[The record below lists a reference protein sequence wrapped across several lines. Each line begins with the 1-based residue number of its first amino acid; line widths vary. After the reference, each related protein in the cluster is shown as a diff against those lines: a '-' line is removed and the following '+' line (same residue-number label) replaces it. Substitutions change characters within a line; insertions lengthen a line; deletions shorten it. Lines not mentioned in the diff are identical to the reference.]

1 MTAQTGR
8 APSAL
13 AVLLH
18 GRRVGAI
25 TRLYGDRHIFAFD
38 GEYVEDPGRA
48 TLGLAFKAASGR
60 LVTDIQAY
68 RVRVP
73 PFFSNLLPEGH
84 LRDYLAA
91 RAGVRPEREFFLLHA
106 LGADLPGAVTTAPA
120 DAETSSR
127 ENARSQTAE
136 DDPAAR
142 GPLRFSLAGVQL
154 KFSAVMEAA
163 GGLTV
168 PANGIGGAWIVKL
181 PSARFPAVPQNEFVA
196 MELARRIG
204 IRVPRIKLV
213 PVQEIA
219 GLPDD
224 VAALDGHALV
234 VERFDRGP
242 GGRRI
247 HMEDFAQVFG
257 LFPERKYE
265 RRSYANIAA
274 VLWAEAGPAAVDD
287 FVRRLVFSVLI
298 GNGDMHLKNWSL
310 VYEDGVTPA
319 LSPAYDLLTT
329 VAYLP
334 GDRLGLTFGGTKDMH
349 GVTRE
354 QTRRFADRAGLAVGP
369 LWRLVR
375 ETVDATA
382 DAWRR
387 HEERAI
393 LPDEIHDA
401 LDRHLNGAAAR
412 TLDG

>member
-13 AVLLH
+13 AVFLH

-38 GEYVEDPGRA
+38 GDYVEDPGRA
-48 TLGLAFKAASGR
+48 TLGLAFKAESGG

-106 LGADLPGAVTTAPA
+106 LGADLPGAVTVAPA
-120 DAETSSR
+120 DAETSNR
-127 ENARSQTAE
+127 GNARSRPAE
-136 DDPAAR
+136 HDAAGR

-196 MELARRIG
+196 LELARRIG

-224 VAALDGHALV
+224 VAAMDGRALV

-265 RRSYANIAA
+265 RLQLRQHR
-274 VLWAEAGPAAVDD
+274 
-287 FVRRLVFSVLI
+287 RRLVGGS
-298 GNGDMHLKNWSL
+298 GD
-310 VYEDGVTPA
+310 G
-319 LSPAYDLLTT
+319 
-329 VAYLP
+329 
-334 GDRLGLTFGGTKDMH
+334 GDPRLRASSGFFG
-349 GVTRE
+349 
-354 QTRRFADRAGLAVGP
+354 ADRERRHAPEELVPGLRGRRYPGAVAGLRPPVDC
-369 LWRLVR
+369 RLPPRRPACAHV
-375 ETVDATA
+375 
-382 DAWRR
+382 RR
-387 HEERAI
+387 HEGHARRHSRADSPVCGQGG
-393 LPDEIHDA
+393 LGRGPALAPRAGDGGRDCRPLAPARGESHPAGRIHDA